1 MNIPLVTKNKT
12 MHQVAQ
18 ETSANAVKETK
29 TEGMEKN
36 APKNRVDSS
45 EISSSHTAN
54 VFEDKRLS
62 SFKAALLYELS
73 SEHMS
78 RQTEEIKES
87 VRNGSYDVQDDVLA
101 EALLGD

>member
-18 ETSANAVKETK
+18 EANANAVKENR

-45 EISSSHTAN
+45 EISGSHAVN

-78 RQTEEIKES
+78 KQAEEIKER
-87 VRNGSYDVQDDVLA
+87 VQNGSYDVQDEVLA